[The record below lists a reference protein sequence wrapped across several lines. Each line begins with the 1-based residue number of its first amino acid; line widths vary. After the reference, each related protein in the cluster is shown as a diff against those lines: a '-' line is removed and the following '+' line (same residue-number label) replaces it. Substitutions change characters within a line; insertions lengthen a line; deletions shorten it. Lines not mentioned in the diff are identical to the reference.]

1 MKSVLFTLL
10 LMMISSSVFADAHVW
25 YDKYAGIDKIKK
37 VVVFPVVGTKNIVG
51 VEDVWKDF
59 LTKRVKGTYFTLL
72 QPENTQMSLIMEA
85 NTEYEKLLKTFSSE
99 QDRAKA
105 VKDITGADAYLVCK
119 IRDNSVQRD
128 WSPEKT
134 CYVTI
139 DEYTVESGGPD
150 GYKKYNESSHEE
162 RFVVEGQYVYLHLLN
177 LEYCLYNTSGQKIML
192 MNNQL
197 QEYGTSEKDQFEDL
211 LKEFAKELQKAKKNV
226 GK

>member
-1 MKSVLFTLL
+1 
-10 LMMISSSVFADAHVW
+10 MISSSVFANAHVW
-25 YDKYAGIDKIKK
+25 YDKYAGIGKIKK

-59 LTKRVKGTYFTLL
+59 MTKRVKGTYFTLL

-192 MNNQL
+192 MNNQS

>member
-1 MKSVLFTLL
+1 
-10 LMMISSSVFADAHVW
+10 MISSSVFANAHVW

-59 LTKRVKGTYFTLL
+59 LTKRVKGTYFKLL

-105 VKDITGADAYLVCK
+105 VKDRTGADAYLVCK

>member
-1 MKSVLFTLL
+1 MKSLLFTFL
-10 LMMISSSVFADAHVW
+10 LMMISSCAFADAHVW

-37 VVVFPVVGTKNIVG
+37 VVVFPVEGTKNIVG
-51 VEDVWKDF
+51 VEDFWKDF
-59 LTKRVKGTYFTLL
+59 LSKRVKGTYFTLL
-72 QPENTQMSLIMEA
+72 QPENNQMSLIMET

-177 LEYCLYNTSGQKIML
+177 LEYCLYNTSGKKIML

>member
-1 MKSVLFTLL
+1 
-10 LMMISSSVFADAHVW
+10 MMISSSVFADAHVW

-72 QPENTQMSLIMEA
+72 QPENNQMSLIMET
-85 NTEYEKLLKTFSSE
+85 NTEYEKLLKHFSTE

-105 VKDITGADAYLVCK
+105 VRDITGADAYLVCK

-162 RFVVEGQYVYLHLLN
+162 RFVVEGQWVYLHLLN
-177 LEYCLYNTSGQKIML
+177 LEYCLYNTYGQKIML

-211 LKEFAKELQKAKKNV
+211 LKEFAKELQKAEKNV

>member
-1 MKSVLFTLL
+1 MKSLLFTLL
-10 LMMISSSVFADAHVW
+10 LMMISSSVFADAHIW

-37 VVVFPVVGTKNIVG
+37 VVIFPVKGTKNIVG

-85 NTEYEKLLKTFSSE
+85 NTEYEKLLKPFSTE
-99 QDRAKA
+99 QERAKA
-105 VKDITGADAYLVCK
+105 VKDITGADAYIVCK

-139 DEYTVESGGPD
+139 DEYTVESGGSD
-150 GYKKYNESSHEE
+150 GYKKYNESSYEK

-177 LEYCLYNTSGQKIML
+177 LEYCLYNTFGQKIML

-197 QEYGTSEKDQFEDL
+197 QEYGTSEKGQFEDL
-211 LKEFAKELQKAKKNV
+211 LKEFAKEFQKAKKNV

>member
-1 MKSVLFTLL
+1 MKSLLFTLL
-10 LMMISSSVFADAHVW
+10 LIMISSSVFANAHVW

>member
-1 MKSVLFTLL
+1 MKSLLFTLL
-10 LMMISSSVFADAHVW
+10 LMMISSSVFADAHIW

-37 VVVFPVVGTKNIVG
+37 VVIFPVEGTKNIVG

-85 NTEYEKLLKTFSSE
+85 NTEYEKLLKPFSTE
-99 QDRAKA
+99 QERAKA
-105 VKDITGADAYLVCK
+105 VKDITGADAYIVCK

-150 GYKKYNESSHEE
+150 GYKKYNESSYEK

-177 LEYCLYNTSGQKIML
+177 LEYCLYNTFGQKIML